1 MEIRELDKYDLADLA
16 VLYSHLHESEES
28 ASIEI
33 LQDTWDQIL
42 ATSGLYYFGLFIG
55 DQLVSSCNLS
65 VIPNLTRHCQPY
77 GLIKNVVTHK
87 LFRKQGHGTAILQ
100 HALLRA
106 WREDCYKVMLMT
118 GRINE
123 ATFRFY
129 ERAGFRRGEKEAFVA
144 RP

>member
-1 MEIRELDKYDLADLA
+1 MQIRELDKYDLADLA
-16 VLYSHLHESEES
+16 VLYSHLHEDEES

-42 ATSGLYYFGLFIG
+42 ATSGLYYFGLFLG

-77 GLIKNVVTHK
+77 GLIENVVTHK
-87 LFRKQGHGTAILQ
+87 LFRKQGHGTAVLQ

-118 GRINE
+118 GRVNE
-123 ATFRFY
+123 ETCRFY
-129 ERAGFRRGEKEAFVA
+129 ERAGFRRGEKAAFIA

>member
-16 VLYSHLHESEES
+16 VLYSHLHEGEES

-42 ATSGLYYFGLFIG
+42 ATSGLYYFGLFLG

-77 GLIKNVVTHK
+77 GLIENVVTHK
-87 LFRKQGHGTAILQ
+87 LFRKQGHGTAVLQ

-118 GRINE
+118 GRMNE
-123 ATFRFY
+123 ETFRFY
-129 ERAGFRRGEKEAFVA
+129 ERAGFRRREKEAFIA